1 MKNCLFDPGY
11 VKRYLLWFYVRF
23 FLFLWGDERQMQ
35 PVDGFET

>member
-11 VKRYLLWFYVRF
+11 VKRYLLWFHVR
-23 FLFLWGDERQMQ
+23 LFLWGDERQMQ